1 MSYTIERN
9 GFTSFQSWVQALSID
24 IRAAGFTVVNIDG
37 TLTNDPVN
45 TPITEKILFR
55 ANTSVDPVADIQPW
69 SIALFFNEDEQ
80 YVDFY
85 VCTPDQVI
93 NSAADFRIARRQVF
107 TSFVQSSGKLTEQ
120 SYEFLGTGEN
130 RREFKTFSFKQW
142 GIPNSDVEANPLSY
156 RFVASPHGIS
166 LQVWVESYDSSG
178 EKFAWFLV
186 QRMIDPAGEPVI
198 TGKAPLFCLFS
209 NKGYEDTGGQ
219 PDPLSIQKFVVR
231 ESDVNS
237 PTIPVTALEDTA
249 DSSRIINGAQQV
261 SIREGNTIV
270 MFFPNDL
277 NTQRYKYPYQLD
289 MIGAISSDVLSQSSE
304 LSIPVFNEDTPR
316 RYRGMN
322 ADREFNRGVRIL
334 FWVGGGSLE

>member
-9 GFTSFQSWVQALSID
+9 GFTSFQSWVQALAID
-24 IRAAGFTVVNIDG
+24 IRAAGFTAVNIDG
-37 TLTNDPVN
+37 TLTNDVIN
-45 TPITEKILFR
+45 VPITEKVLFR
-55 ANTSVDPVADIQPW
+55 AGPTVDPAADTQPW
-69 SIALFFNEDEQ
+69 SIALFYNEEDQ
-80 YVDFY
+80 YVDIY
-85 VCTPDQVI
+85 ICTPDQVI
-93 NSAADFRIARRQVF
+93 DSAASFRIARKRVD
-107 TSFVQSSGKLTEQ
+107 TEFVQSAGKLTRE
-120 SYEFLGTGEN
+120 SYEFTGTGED
-130 RREFKTFSFKQW
+130 RVDYRFFSFEQW
-142 GIPNSDVEANPLSY
+142 EIPNSDVEANPLSY
-156 RFVASPHGIS
+156 RLVVSPHGIS
-166 LQVWVESYDSSG
+166 LQCWVESYDSAG
-178 EKFAWFLV
+178 DKFAWLLV
-186 QRMIDPAGEPVI
+186 QRMVDPTGAPVV

-209 NKGYEDTGGQ
+209 NRGYEDQNGMS
-219 PDPLSIQKFVVR
+219 DPLSIQKFVVR

-277 NTQRYKYPYQLD
+277 NTQRYKYPHQLD
-289 MIGAISSDVLSQSSE
+289 MIGAISSDVVSQSTE
-304 LSIPVFNEDTPR
+304 LSIPIFGEDTPR